1 MYVTFETTPLFFE
14 TKDTKKSRKSSGK
27 SIFGISEP
35 QYVAVSKTRKT
46 AFLIDLKQNDEI
58 LLQTLALLMC
68 V

>member
-46 AFLIDLKQNDEI
+46 AFLIDLKQNEVIQKEHLEI
-58 LLQTLALLMC
+58 GNT
-68 V
+68 